1 MQRMGM
7 VPPPKKIICPTC
19 GKPIEPE
26 KRRGRP
32 RRFHPGCSPFE
43 PRKPA
48 QWPLPPAAKPT
59 TNLILDCHWVF
70 WNRYP
75 V

>member
-1 MQRMGM
+1 MGLRGPGAYSLSQRLRDMQRMGM

-48 QWPLPPAAKPT
+48 Q
-59 TNLILDCHWVF
+59 
-70 WNRYP
+70 
-75 V
+75 